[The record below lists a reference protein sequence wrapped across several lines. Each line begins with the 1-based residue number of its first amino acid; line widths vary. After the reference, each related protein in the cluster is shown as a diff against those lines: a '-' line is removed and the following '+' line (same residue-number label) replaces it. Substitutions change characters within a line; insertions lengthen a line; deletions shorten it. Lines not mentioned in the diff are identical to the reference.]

1 MTYNIGKLIHS
12 TQACK
17 ICHGHELSVV
27 ATKGRHFQ
35 ELTTTICTG
44 CGLVHSY
51 PIPTEDELNAYYR
64 KQYRSDYKMAY
75 TPQRKHIIRYAR
87 NAMSRIER
95 LKQFTNTNV
104 SLLDIGSGSGEF
116 VYAAQLAGF
125 DVRGIEPHEGYS
137 NYTRKTFDVPVI
149 TSTFQDA
156 DIADESFDV
165 ITLHHVLEH
174 LQYPLT
180 ALTHV
185 SKWLK
190 YGGII
195 MIDVPD
201 IEHTLHSPMN
211 RFHYAHIYNFNHET
225 LKAFLTK
232 AGFEIIKHPN
242 NSSGTILC
250 AKKVQKADYDMKIS
264 LKENFEKIFSLLM
277 QGGKAEHYKKKK
289 PLKRFLKKC
298 YIYPKE
304 FIQGCYLWCPKQI
317 VKREFKRSQNK

>member
-1 MTYNIGKLIHS
+1 MTYTIGEIIHS

-17 ICHGHELSVV
+17 ICHSHELRVV
-27 ATKGRHFQ
+27 ATKGRHF
-35 ELTTTICTG
+35 EKLTTTICTG

-51 PIPTEDELNAYYR
+51 PIPTEEELNAYYK

-75 TPQRKHIIRYAR
+75 TPQRKHIMRYAR
-87 NAMSRIER
+87 NAICRIER
-95 LKQFTNTNV
+95 LKQFTGTNV

-137 NYTRKTFDVPVI
+137 AYTRKTFNVPI
-149 TSTFQDA
+149 MTSTYQDA
-156 DIADESFDV
+156 DIAEESVDA

-174 LQYPLT
+174 LQHPLT
-180 ALTHV
+180 ALTHI
-185 SKWLK
+185 SRWLK

-211 RFHYAHIYNFNHET
+211 RFHYAHIYNLNHYT

-232 AGFEIIKHPN
+232 AGFDLIDHPN
-242 NSSGTILC
+242 NISGTILC
-250 AKKVQKADYDMKIS
+250 AKKVRKAEYDMEIPMPD
-264 LKENFEKIFSLLM
+264 NFKRLWSLLM
-277 QGGKAEHYKKKK
+277 QGSKAEHYKQKK
-289 PLKRFLKKC
+289 PVKRFLNKC
-298 YIYPKE
+298 YRYPKE
-304 FIQGCYLWCPKQI
+304 FLQGVYLWCPKRI
-317 VKREFKRSQNK
+317 VKREFKQIQEV